1 MKTIT
6 EIKVVQTMDQAN
18 IEEYNRLTQERR
30 EEIQEIWKD
39 EFTELILDTV
49 GKAEVTV
56 KTSVKE

>member
-1 MKTIT
+1 
-6 EIKVVQTMDQAN
+6 MDQAN